1 MDKEDAKE
9 YLQVSFKLAG
19 LGIRY
24 VIVYYLGH
32 SAHMISKIYSN
43 LINKSINKPKL
54 FKFFGLRWACWIGR
68 ANYWFDKCEVL
79 HEQCKEPLD
88 TLEYIKKF
96 YHLDM

>member
-24 VIVYYLGH
+24 AIVYYLGH
-32 SAHMISKIYSN
+32 LAHMISKIYSN

-54 FKFFGLRWACWIGR
+54 FKFFGLRWARWIGR

-79 HEQCKEPLD
+79 HERCREPLD